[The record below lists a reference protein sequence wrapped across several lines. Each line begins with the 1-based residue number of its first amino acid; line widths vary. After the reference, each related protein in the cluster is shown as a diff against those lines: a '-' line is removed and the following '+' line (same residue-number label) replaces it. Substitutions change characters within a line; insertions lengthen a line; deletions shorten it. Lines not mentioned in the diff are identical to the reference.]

1 MKKVLVLLCTIMSVN
16 MLAGCG
22 AKSGHSFLEKMTH
35 QQAASYLIKGKTTR
49 EQVRSYFGDPE
60 DIDYFPGGNEI
71 WVYKF
76 KRSVEKGSNY
86 IPIIGAFTAG
96 TNDTT
101 KKLKI
106 IFDKNGRVATYSMSQ
121 AKGETK
127 VGLV

>member
-1 MKKVLVLLCTIMSVN
+1 MKKINLALCVLVSLA
-16 MLAGCG
+16 MLSACG

-35 QQAASYLIKGKTTR
+35 EQAASYLVKGQTTR

-86 IPIIGAFTAG
+86 IPIVGAFTAG

-106 IFDKNGRVATYSMSQ
+106 IFDNHGKVANYSMSQ

-127 VGLV
+127 IGLV